1 MTVSG
6 SVWGYVCVL
15 AFVAI
20 ALAETFLPFRSLRS
34 STSRRWI
41 SNSVLFAVSAIAV
54 FCAYQLS
61 GIALAFTIRA
71 TSHGALN
78 RVALPYSAQF
88 AIGFAALD
96 LTAYLSHRV
105 YHAVAPLWRVHQV
118 HHSETDLDLM
128 TGLRFHPLE
137 ALFTQGLVLI
147 TIALLGPPPAA
158 VAVSGA
164 AVLVQDFLMH
174 ANFRFP
180 KTADRV
186 LRLLIV
192 TPAMHRVH
200 HSQAIPE
207 QNTNFGTVFSFWDR
221 LFGTYVAPQ
230 PASAEE
236 PCGLAEVPQGSELD
250 SAGALFLPFRRPPKQ
265 T

>member
-1 MTVSG
+1 MVSG
-6 SVWGYVCVL
+6 REWGYVCVL

-20 ALAETFLPFRSLRS
+20 ALAETFLPFQSLRS
-34 STSRRWI
+34 PTSRRWI
-41 SNSVLFAVSAIAV
+41 SNSVLFAVSGIGV
-54 FCAYQLS
+54 FLAYQLS
-61 GIALAFTIRA
+61 GIALAFTMRA
-71 TSHGALN
+71 ASQGALN
-78 RVALPYSAQF
+78 QVALPYSAEL

-96 LTAYLSHRV
+96 LTAYLSHRL

-137 ALFTQGLVLI
+137 ALLTQGLILI
-147 TIALLGPPPAA
+147 VIAVLGPPPAA
-158 VAVSGA
+158 VAFSGA
-164 AVLVQDFLMH
+164 VVLAQDFFQH
-174 ANFRFP
+174 ANLRLP
-180 KTADRV
+180 ATADRV
-186 LRLLIV
+186 LRWLII

-221 LFGTYVAPQ
+221 LFGTYLARE
-230 PASAEE
+230 PALAEA
-236 PCGLAEVPQGSELD
+236 PCGLAELPQGSELD
-250 SAGALFLPFRRPPKQ
+250 SAGVLFLPFRRPPKQ